1 MTRGHG
7 ESQSG
12 EEDQASQ
19 LERLASIFAE
29 QLRDGRP
36 ATIEQYAA
44 AHPALADEIRE
55 LFPVILAMESS
66 KRDRE
71 NPAMRREIPQT
82 FAFDRLGDCRIV
94 REIGRGGM
102 GVVFEARRG
111 ANDERVAVKWFPWR
125 VTAMSHW
132 RERFEQEARTVERL
146 QHPNIVP
153 LLGTGEDD
161 GHPFYVMQYIN
172 GVSLDWV
179 LHRLN
184 ETELLVFESEIERQR
199 QASDRSGQSASKS
212 RNRRA
217 AAESIRDAAE
227 QIDRANAGGSSQAL
241 HGVRRT
247 SWRLFARIV
256 GQAGRAI
263 DYAHRQGVLHNDI
276 KPANLLMDRS
286 GRVFVTDFGLARPLD
301 PPEGGAAHGLAGTLR
316 YMAPERF
323 SGWFDELSDLYS
335 LGITLYELVT
345 QRPAFEAED
354 RTKLVEVISN
364 VGPIPPRKLDRE
376 IPRDLETIILQ
387 AIRRDP
393 DERYYSVEAFV
404 ADLLR
409 FTNGQRIRAKRPSR
423 WRSWL
428 KRWSPFG
435 RKSPKPRSLA

>member
-1 MTRGHG
+1 MKRPSRPRDDSDGD
-7 ESQSG
+7 Q
-12 EEDQASQ
+12 QASQ
-19 LERLASIFAE
+19 LERLASAFAE

-36 ATIEQYAA
+36 ATIEQYAE
-44 AHPALADEIRE
+44 AHPALAEKIRE
-55 LFPVILAMESS
+55 LFPVILAMETS

-71 NPAMRREIPQT
+71 NPAMRREIPRD
-82 FAFDRLGDCRIV
+82 FSFDRLGDCRIV

-111 ANDERVAVKWFPWR
+111 PNDERVAVKWFPWR

-161 GHPFYVMQYIN
+161 GHPFYIMRYID

-179 LHRLN
+179 LRRLN
-184 ETELLVFESEIERQR
+184 ETELLLFESEIERQR
-199 QASDRSGQSASKS
+199 QASDHSGQATAKPQNRAVDSDSKS
-212 RNRRA
+212 
-217 AAESIRDAAE
+217 DAAT
-227 QIDRANAGGSSQAL
+227 QIDKANAGGSTPTL
-241 HGVRRT
+241 RGVRRT

-256 GQAGRAI
+256 AQAGRAI
-263 DYAHRQGVLHNDI
+263 DHAHRQGVLHNDI
-276 KPANLLMDRS
+276 KPANLLMDRT
-286 GRVFVTDFGLARPLD
+286 GRVWVTDFGLARPLD
-301 PPEGGAAHGLAGTLR
+301 PPDGAAGRGLAGTLR

-345 QRPAFEAED
+345 QRPAFEVAD
-354 RTKLVEVISN
+354 RMALVEAITK
-364 VGPIPPRKLDRE
+364 VGPIPPRKIDNE

-409 FTNGQRIRAKRPSR
+409 FMNGERLRAKRPSR
-423 WRSWL
+423 WRKWL
-428 KRWSPFG
+428 SRWLPA
-435 RKSPKPRSLA
+435 RSPKSARKP

>member
-1 MTRGHG
+1 MKRPPQPRDDADGD
-7 ESQSG
+7 E
-12 EEDQASQ
+12 QASQ
-19 LERLASIFAE
+19 LDRLASIFAE

-36 ATIEQYAA
+36 ATIEQYAE
-44 AHPALADEIRE
+44 AHPTLAAEIRD
-55 LFPVILAMESS
+55 LFPVILAMETS

-71 NPAMRREIPQT
+71 NSTMKREIPQE
-82 FAFDRLGDCRIV
+82 FSFDRLGDCRIV

-102 GVVFEARRG
+102 GVVFEAQRG
-111 ANDERVAVKWFPWR
+111 TDNERVAVKWFPWR
-125 VTAMSHW
+125 VTSMSHW
-132 RERFEQEARTVERL
+132 RERFDQEAKTVERL

-161 GHPFYVMQYIN
+161 GHPFYVMQYID

-184 ETELLVFESEIERQR
+184 ETDVLLFESEIDRQR
-199 QASDRSGQSASKS
+199 QASDRSGKSNAKSKKSSASADS
-212 RNRRA
+212 LQ
-217 AAESIRDAAE
+217 DAAE
-227 QIDRANAGGSSQAL
+227 QIDKANAGGSSPTL

-256 GQAGRAI
+256 AQAGRAI

-301 PPEGGAAHGLAGTLR
+301 PPDGAAGRGLSGTLR

-345 QRPAFEAED
+345 QRPAFEATD
-354 RTKLVEVISN
+354 RLALADAIVN
-364 VGPIPPRKLDRE
+364 VGPTSPRRIDDE
-376 IPRDLETIILQ
+376 IPRDLETIILK

-409 FTNGQRIRAKRPSR
+409 FMNGQRIRAKRPSR
-423 WRSWL
+423 WRNW
-428 KRWSPFG
+428 WSKLF
-435 RKSPKPRSLA
+435 RRRAKKS

>member
-1 MTRGHG
+1 MKRP
-7 ESQSG
+7 SQPRDDVDG
-12 EEDQASQ
+12 DQQASQ
-19 LERLASIFAE
+19 LERLASVFAE

-36 ATIEQYAA
+36 ATIEQYAE

-55 LFPVILAMESS
+55 LFPVILAMETS

-71 NPAMRREIPQT
+71 NPAMRREIPQE
-82 FAFDRLGDCRIV
+82 FSFDRLGDCRIV

-111 ANDERVAVKWFPWR
+111 ANDDRVAVKWFPWR

-161 GHPFYVMQYIN
+161 EHPFYIMKYID
-172 GVSLDWV
+172 GISLDWV

-184 ETELLVFESEIERQR
+184 ETELLLFESEIDRQR
-199 QASDRSGQSASKS
+199 QASDRSGKSSAKPKKRTVDSDSKS
-212 RNRRA
+212 DA
-217 AAESIRDAAE
+217 AA
-227 QIDRANAGGSSQAL
+227 QIDKANAGGSAQVL
-241 HGVRRT
+241 HGVRRS

-256 GQAGRAI
+256 AQAGRAI
-263 DYAHRQGVLHNDI
+263 DHAHRQGVLHNDI
-276 KPANLLMDRS
+276 KPANLLMDRT
-286 GRVFVTDFGLARPLD
+286 GRVWVTDFGLARPLD
-301 PPEGGAAHGLAGTLR
+301 PPDGAAGRGLAGTLR

-345 QRPAFEAED
+345 QRPAFESAD
-354 RTKLVEVISN
+354 RMALVEAITKI
-364 VGPIPPRKLDRE
+364 GPTPPRKIDDE

-409 FTNGQRIRAKRPSR
+409 FMNGDRIRAKRPSR
-423 WRSWL
+423 WRNWVSRWL
-428 KRWSPFG
+428 PFG
-435 RKSPKPRSLA
+435 RRKPTKKS